1 MSSKHKGIVKVV
13 TSKKIIIITDF
24 VIWWCISRSK
34 FSTKIYFGD
43 FCNGCPV
50 FVTPSLTVALF
61 WYMSSL
67 IWGFGFYNQYV
78 QKIKDKFTYCTLS
91 LLTMYPTISARL
103 LSTKMYF
110 AVLQGCCFF
119 VVFFFIFIFQH
130 LFWNMSSS
138 NGGFWFY
145 NQ

>member
-34 FSTKIYFGD
+34 LYFGD

-119 VVFFFIFIFQH
+119 FFFFFIFIFQH